1 MATGNSKAKWKQSA
15 GAESDTQPQ
24 KTQVTLQYE
33 GKATEQAVL
42 ATSPAECS
50 LLWPEDNPGLNRLY
64 YGDNIAILA
73 ALQYD
78 PGQGK
83 VHLH

>member
-1 MATGNSKAKWKQSA
+1 MATGNSKAKWNQTV
-15 GAESDTQPQ
+15 GAESGTQSQ

-33 GKATEQAVL
+33 GKGTEQAVL
-42 ATSPAECS
+42 ATPPAECA
-50 LLWPEDNPGLNRLY
+50 LLWPENNPGLNRLY

-83 VHLH
+83 VNLH